1 MKNPNKIEFPLH
13 VFPKKMQSIIKEYV
27 ECYRFPVDYYAAA
40 MLTAAGAAI
49 GNKYKAE
56 YKHKWQASALLYMA
70 IVGPSSS
77 GKSIAIEHSLV
88 PLYKKEIELRK
99 LYKTIKAQYADRMHE
114 YKQGNI
120 TKEPERPIPT
130 ELIVSDATVEAI
142 CRIMPRNPHGL
153 LSYTDELAG
162 WLSRMNSYKS
172 GGVGGD
178 MIFWMEVWSGVF
190 PKVNRANDEEPI
202 FLQRPFISV
211 LGGLTPNFLAKIAAG
226 GRSEN
231 GFLARILFALADSW
245 EEQPENDI
253 VPSLETFNEY
263 ERIINFLY
271 NMPRVVE
278 EDGNISPIILR
289 CNDKARV
296 CFKNYLNKQKSRRNE
311 EGDESMR
318 GIIGKLDNYALR
330 FALILAFLEIACAHD
345 DDPSEIPIETMER
358 VVIHPETVEKAI
370 AIADYFRETARI
382 VLDRVEN
389 PLSSL
394 KDSQKFLYDFLPD
407 QFTYADGLKIL
418 ESANN
423 SMPKTL
429 KIVSESAFKRMLNN
443 NGHRGIFT
451 KHARGQYE
459 KKYV

>member
-56 YKHKWQASALLYMA
+56 YKHKWQASALLYTA
-70 IVGPSSS
+70 IVGHSSS
-77 GKSIAIEHSLV
+77 GKTFALDHAIS
-88 PLYKKEIELRK
+88 PLYRIEAEHRQKYREAKIDYVIALN
-99 LYKTIKAQYADRMHE
+99 E
-114 YKQGNI
+114 YKNGNRQ
-120 TKEPERPIPT
+120 KEPEKPTPT

-142 CRIMPRNPHGL
+142 HRVMLRNPHGI
-153 LSYTDELAG
+153 LSCTDELSA
-162 WLSRMNSYKS
+162 WLNRMNSYKS
-172 GGVGGD
+172 GGGGD
-178 MIFWMEVWSGVF
+178 LDFWLSVWSGIAA
-190 PKVNRANDEEPI
+190 KVNRATDEEPI
-202 FLQRPFISV
+202 FIRTPFIPV
-211 LGGLTPNFLAKIAAG
+211 IGGLTPSFLQKIAAG

-231 GFLARILFALADSW
+231 GFLARILFAYPDGF
-245 EEQPENDI
+245 EEQYESDKTPHE
-253 VPSLETFNEY
+253 STFAEY

-271 NMPRVVE
+271 NMPRQVE
-278 EDGNISPIILR
+278 DDGIISPILLR
-289 CNDKARV
+289 LNDKARV
-296 CFKNYLNKQKSRRNE
+296 CFKNYLNKQKDRRNE
-311 EGDESMR
+311 EGDDKMKS
-318 GIIGKLDNYALR
+318 IIGKLDNYALR